1 MSQID
6 SLSLTLSAVCSADC
20 VFCPRPHARKHEPP
34 FMPLDLV
41 GKILDESAVYDIVSI
56 DVGENGDSFLNPQA
70 LEILR
75 LIRSKSRAMVRMFT
89 NFRSFKPDLIDAVL
103 QEGLLD
109 KVITNIDGAT
119 PEAYRAVKGLELD
132 RVEPNIHHFLARK
145 EALRSPT
152 EFRIQALTLHHYVD
166 TVRRVLDRDPVHV
179 PDHLVDS
186 IDDFDQIVERWRS
199 HGVVPE
205 RSVVTLWVESQ
216 NPVRERTSVRQIA
229 RGIQRRVFPKPCR
242 MFDKIERGLFIA
254 PSGQVYLCC
263 ADFEFEITLGNLRQ
277 QTVREV
283 VESGRRRDILKAL
296 ARREFHKIGGPCKN
310 PEMCRIY
317 L

>member
-1 MSQID
+1 MNQID

-20 VFCPRPHARKHEPP
+20 VFCPRPHARKHQPP
-34 FMPLDLV
+34 FMPPDLV

-56 DVGENGDSFLNPQA
+56 DVGENGDSFLNPQV

-75 LIRSKSRAMVRMFT
+75 LIRSKSQAMVRMFT
-89 NFRSFKPDLIDAVL
+89 NFRTFKPDLIDAVL

-119 PEAYRAVKGLELD
+119 PEAYRAVKGLELE
-132 RVEPNIHHFLARK
+132 RVEPNIQHFLARK

-166 TVRRVLDRDPVHV
+166 TVRRVLGRDPIHV

-199 HGVVPE
+199 RGVVPE
-205 RSVVTLWVESQ
+205 RSVVTLWVEGQ
-216 NPVRERTSVRQIA
+216 DPGRERTSLRQVA
-229 RGIQRRVFPKPCR
+229 RRIQRRVFPRSCR
-242 MFDKIERGLFIA
+242 MLDKIERGLFVA

-263 ADFEFEITLGNLRQ
+263 ADFEFEIILGDLRQ

-283 VESGRRRDILKAL
+283 VESERRREILKAL
-296 ARREFHKIGGPCKN
+296 TRSEFHKIGGPCN
-310 PEMCRIY
+310 TPEMCRIY